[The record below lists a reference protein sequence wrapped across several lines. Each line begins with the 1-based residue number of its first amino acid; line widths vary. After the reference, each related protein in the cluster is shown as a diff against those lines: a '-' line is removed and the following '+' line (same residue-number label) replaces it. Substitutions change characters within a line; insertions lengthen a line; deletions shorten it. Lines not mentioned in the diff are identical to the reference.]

1 MALTATR
8 PQLAHLELKTYDDL
22 LAIPEDGNRYELIL
36 GEIAM
41 SPSPNKKHQRALSRL
56 NNRTSAFV
64 EQHQLGEVFFAPFDV
79 KFSPYSVVE
88 PDLFYISRE
97 KRFTLGDNFVDG
109 APDMVVEVLSP
120 SNRMQDLVK
129 KAALYAQY
137 GVAEYWVV
145 DPESQTVAVHQ
156 WKDGQYVAL
165 KPKKGIARSIVLK
178 GFEVSIQEIFAEP
191 EWMKPVELEAE

>member
-41 SPSPNKKHQRALSRL
+41 SPSPNKKHKRALSRL